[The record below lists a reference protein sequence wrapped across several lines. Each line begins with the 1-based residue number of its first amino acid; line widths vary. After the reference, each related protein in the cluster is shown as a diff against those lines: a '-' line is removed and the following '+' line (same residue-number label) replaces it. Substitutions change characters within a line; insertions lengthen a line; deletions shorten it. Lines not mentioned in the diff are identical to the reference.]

1 MNRADRR
8 KKDIFNQSAFQQA
21 FIQAEIAMRH
31 ALAKKIDD
39 AAEQETSEDKKYG
52 MLAARK
58 IILGELS
65 D

>member
-31 ALAKKIDD
+31 ALAKKILI
-39 AAEQETSEDKKYG
+39 ESENETSEDKKYG

-58 IILGELS
+58 IVLGEL
-65 D
+65 DD